1 MDFLFQPETYISLLT
16 LTLLEIVLGIDNIIF
31 ISIVTGKLPKDKQK
45 RIRTVGL
52 LLALLFR
59 IGLLSII
66 TVIIGL
72 KHPLFSVGDFAFSAR
87 DLILL
92 VGGLFLI
99 GKSVTEIHGK
109 VEGEEDH
116 HEKSPKSQAVFAILM
131 QIVALDIIFSFDSI
145 LTAVGLSN
153 NLGIMVSA
161 VVISMVVMIF
171 FSGYISEFINK
182 HATLQV
188 LALSFLILIGF
199 MLAIEAFHYE
209 IPKGYIY
216 FALFFSMVVEMI
228 NMKMRKKEVARTHE
242 SQGNTH

>member
-31 ISIVTGKLPKDKQK
+31 ISIVTGKLPKNRQK
-45 RIRTVGL
+45 KVRTTGL
-52 LLALLFR
+52 LLALIFR

-66 TVIIGL
+66 TVIIKM
-72 KHPLFSVGDFAFSAR
+72 KHPLFEVGSFAFSLR

-92 VGGLFLI
+92 LGGLFLI
-99 GKSVTEIHGK
+99 GKSVTEVHSK
-109 VEGEEDH
+109 VEGEEH
-116 HEKSPKSQAVFAILM
+116 QIKSPKSQAGFAILM

-153 NLGIMVSA
+153 QLGIMIAA
-161 VVISMVVMIF
+161 VVISMIVMIF
-171 FSGYISEFINK
+171 FSGYISDFINK
-182 HATLQV
+182 HATLQI

-199 MLAIEAFHYE
+199 MLSLEAFHYE

-228 NMKMRKKEVARTHE
+228 NMKVRMRADDSNH
-242 SQGNTH
+242 

>member
-31 ISIVTGKLPKDKQK
+31 ISIVTGKLPAHKQK
-45 RIRTVGL
+45 RIRTIGL
-52 LLALLFR
+52 LLALIFR
-59 IGLLSII
+59 IGLLAII

-72 KHPLFSVGDFAFSAR
+72 KHPLFSVGSFAFSAR
-87 DLILL
+87 DMILL

-99 GKSVTEIHGK
+99 AKSVTEIHGK
-109 VEGEEDH
+109 VEGEEH
-116 HEKSPKSQAVFAILM
+116 QGPTLKSKAVFGVLM

-153 NLGIMVSA
+153 HLGIMVSA

-171 FSGYISEFINK
+171 FSGYISDFINK

-199 MLAIEAFHYE
+199 MLTMEAFHYE

-228 NMKMRKKEVARTHE
+228 NIRVRKKEDVKH
-242 SQGNTH
+242 

>member
-31 ISIVTGKLPKDKQK
+31 ISIVTAKLPEHKQK

-72 KHPLFSVGDFAFSAR
+72 KQPLFSIGDFAFSAR

-92 VGGLFLI
+92 LGGFFLI
-99 GKSVTEIHGK
+99 AKSVTEIHGK
-109 VEGEEDH
+109 VEGEEH
-116 HEKSPKSQAVFAILM
+116 HGPTAKSKAVFGILM
-131 QIVALDIIFSFDSI
+131 QIVVLDIIFSFDSI

-153 NLGIMVSA
+153 QLGIMIAA

-171 FSGYISEFINK
+171 FSGYISNFINK

-199 MLAIEAFHYE
+199 MLSMEAFHYE

-228 NMKMRKKEVARTHE
+228 NMRIRKKEVVKH
-242 SQGNTH
+242 

>member
-31 ISIVTGKLPKDKQK
+31 ISIVTGRLPVHKQK
-45 RIRTVGL
+45 RIRTIGL

-92 VGGLFLI
+92 LGGLFLI
-99 GKSVTEIHGK
+99 AKSVTEIHGK
-109 VEGEEDH
+109 VEGEEH
-116 HEKSPKSQAVFAILM
+116 HGPTPKSKAVFGILM

-153 NLGIMVSA
+153 QLGIMISA

-171 FSGYISEFINK
+171 FSGYISDFINK

-199 MLAIEAFHYE
+199 MLSMEAFHYE

-228 NMKMRKKEVARTHE
+228 NIKIRKKEVVKH
-242 SQGNTH
+242 

>member
-31 ISIVTGKLPKDKQK
+31 ISIVTGRLPVHKQK
-45 RIRTVGL
+45 RIRTIGL

-92 VGGLFLI
+92 LGGLFLI
-99 GKSVTEIHGK
+99 AKSVTEIHGK
-109 VEGEEDH
+109 VEGEEH
-116 HEKSPKSQAVFAILM
+116 HGPTPISKAVFGILM

-153 NLGIMVSA
+153 QLGIMISA

-171 FSGYISEFINK
+171 FSGYISNFINK

-199 MLAIEAFHYE
+199 MLSMEAFHYE

-228 NMKMRKKEVARTHE
+228 NIRIRKKEVVKH
-242 SQGNTH
+242 